1 MLDRIFSNNTEKI
14 TNRLWLYFLIIVL
27 VNILFKIIQLD
38 YSSFWYDEIVSVE
51 SASLDF
57 GHIKHVS
64 EWDNNPPFYYYCLSV
79 WIKIFNDSEFCV
91 RLLSVIFSSLSAGV
105 VFLLANKFFNK
116 TTAIIVSFLYLSS
129 NFLYFYSHE
138 ARAYTLISLLVLVSS
153 YLFLNFRENNS
164 WKHIIFLGIINF
176 LIAYTHYIAGL
187 VLVFEV
193 VFMLFYFDKKQKIKF
208 SYTILLSIL
217 LIFLRFTK
225 KQFLLIFAFNSPE
238 STFWLKKSEFSY
250 LQEVL
255 SEFFFDYYLI
265 IPLLLAISLGLVL
278 SYKYKNKESNFA
290 TIYSI
295 IVGLGSIVIVYV
307 VGIKVSIFLD
317 RYLIFAVP
325 FIYILISYVFSF
337 IKNKYI
343 GIIFSILFFIYF
355 SFKIDCKTPKPMD
368 YKNAVG
374 FIKHVT
380 TAEDLIIVKFNAVP
394 SLFCYYYEKD
404 YLKLQKKKL
413 TNAPNVLICKSWAD
427 IGVDLTNYKR
437 VIVVDAFEDLNPED
451 TEFKTNLS
459 KQKSSNSVVSFY
471 KGVKI
476 SFYQ

>member
-1 MLDRIFSNNTEKI
+1 MLDKFFANNSKKI
-14 TNRLWLYFLIIVL
+14 TNSLWLYFLIIVL
-27 VNILFKIIQLD
+27 VNILFKVIQLD
-38 YSSFWYDEIVSVE
+38 FSSFWYDEIVSVE
-51 SASLDF
+51 SAWLNF

-79 WIKIFNDSEFCV
+79 WIKLFNDSEFCV

-105 VFLLANKFFNK
+105 IFLIANKFFNK
-116 TTAIIVSFLYLSS
+116 TTAIVVSFLYLSN

-138 ARAYTLISLLVLVSS
+138 ARAYALICLLVLVSS
-153 YLFLNFRENNS
+153 YFFLNFKEKNT
-164 WKHIIFLGIINF
+164 WKHICILGLVNF
-176 LIAYTHYIAGL
+176 LIVYTHYIAGL

-193 VFMLFYFDKKQKIKF
+193 LFMLFYFDKKQKIIF
-208 SYTILLSIL
+208 SYSILLSIL

-265 IPLLLAISLGLVL
+265 IPLLLVIASGLLL

-325 FIYILISYVFSF
+325 FIYILVAYAFSF

-355 SFKIDCKTPKPMD
+355 SFKIDYDTPKPMD

-380 TAEDLIIVKFNAVP
+380 TTEDLIIVKFNAVP

-427 IGVDLTNYKR
+427 IGVDLTKCKR

-476 SFYQ
+476 TFYQ